1 MNRIRLE
8 ALTQDARLLFMTRFV
23 RLFAYGSLSV
33 VLVFYL
39 TRLGLSA
46 SQTGLL
52 LTLTLLGDTAVS
64 LALTT
69 RADRFGRRRT
79 LLIGSVLMAAAGA
92 VFASTDSLWLLI
104 LAGTIGVISPSGN
117 EVGPF
122 LPVEQ
127 AALAQVTPTGRR
139 TEVFAWYTLAG
150 AVATATGSLV
160 AGVLVQTS
168 GSERAVVI
176 EYAVLGLT
184 LALCFRRLSP
194 AAEVREDANAPVH
207 GKNLLGLGASLGIV
221 LKLSALFGID
231 SFGGGFVLQSFAA
244 YWFYLRFR
252 VNPAIL
258 GGIFFGANLLAGVSA
273 LAASRIASRIGLIRT
288 MVFTHLPSNVLLL
301 LVPLM
306 PNVHLASAFL
316 LLRFSIS
323 QMDVPARMSYTMAVV
338 RPEER
343 SAAAGVTGVVRTLG
357 AAISPLLA
365 GWLLGH
371 PGLINSPF
379 YFAGGLKIMY
389 DLLLYRAFVR
399 LRPPEEQS

>member
-1 MNRIRLE
+1 MDLTGLKD
-8 ALTQDARLLFMTRFV
+8 LTQDARLLFITRFV

-92 VFASTDSLWLLI
+92 VFASASNFWVLI

-127 AALAQVTPTGRR
+127 AALAQVTPNRKR

-150 AVATATGSLV
+150 AVATASGSLV
-160 AGVLVQTS
+160 AGLLVETS

-176 EYAVLGLT
+176 EYVVLGLV
-184 LALCFRRLSP
+184 LALCFRRLSQ
-194 AAEVREDANAPVH
+194 AAEVREDSNALGH
-207 GKNLLGLGASLGIV
+207 GKKLIGLGPSLGIV
-221 LKLSALFGID
+221 LKL
-231 SFGGGFVLQSFAA
+231 
-244 YWFYLRFR
+244 YE
-252 VNPAIL
+252 IL
-258 GGIFFGANLLAGVSA
+258 GLYS
-273 LAASRIASRIGLIRT
+273 
-288 MVFTHLPSNVLLL
+288 
-301 LVPLM
+301 
-306 PNVHLASAFL
+306 
-316 LLRFSIS
+316 
-323 QMDVPARMSYTMAVV
+323 
-338 RPEER
+338 
-343 SAAAGVTGVVRTLG
+343 LG
-357 AAISPLLA
+357 
-365 GWLLGH
+365 
-371 PGLINSPF
+371 
-379 YFAGGLKIMY
+379 
-389 DLLLYRAFVR
+389 
-399 LRPPEEQS
+399 

>member
-1 MNRIRLE
+1 LD
-8 ALTQDARLLFMTRFV
+8 LTGLKDLTHDARLLFITRFV

-79 LLIGSVLMAAAGA
+79 LLIGSMLMAAAGA
-92 VFASTDSLWLLI
+92 VFASASNFWLLI

-127 AALAQVTPTGRR
+127 AALAQVTPNRKR

-150 AVATATGSLV
+150 AVATASGSLV
-160 AGVLVQTS
+160 AGLLVETS

-176 EYAVLGLT
+176 EYVVLGLV
-184 LALCFRRLSP
+184 LALCFRRLSQ
-194 AAEVREDANAPVH
+194 AAEVREDSNALGH
-207 GKNLLGLGASLGIV
+207 GKKLLGLGPSLGIV
-221 LKLSALFGID
+221 LKLSALFGLD

-252 VNPAIL
+252 VNPAVL
-258 GGIFFGANLLAGVSA
+258 GGIFFGANLLAGISA

-306 PNVHLASAFL
+306 PNVQLASTLL

-323 QMDVPARMSYTMAVV
+323 QMDVPTRMSYTMAVV

-365 GWLLGH
+365 GWLFGH

-379 YFAGGLKIMY
+379 YIAGGLKIMY

-399 LRPPEEQS
+399 MRPPEEQS